1 MKGQMK
7 RINVLINVASSRQKK
22 PQGEEG
28 DNKKRK
34 MLIYENDLVSIMSEA
49 LRENSVKYQG
59 PYFWTKI
66 HAMPIMSDGL
76 TPPSGF
82 SR

>member
-1 MKGQMK
+1 METELKKEQMK

-49 LRENSVKYQG
+49 LRGNSVKQQG
-59 PYFWTKI
+59 LHFWIKI
-66 HAMPIMSDGL
+66 YGILVYPIVL
-76 TPPSGF
+76 L
-82 SR
+82 